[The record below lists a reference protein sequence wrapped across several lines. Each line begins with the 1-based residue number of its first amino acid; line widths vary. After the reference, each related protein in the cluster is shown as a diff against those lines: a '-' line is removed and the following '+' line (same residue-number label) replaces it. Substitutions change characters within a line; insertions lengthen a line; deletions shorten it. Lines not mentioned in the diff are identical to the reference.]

1 MLTLFMSF
9 FYDSPVK
16 RVEADGFVSKQ
27 ARGGRDEKA

>member
-16 RVEADGFVSKQ
+16 RVEAYGFVSKQ
-27 ARGGRDEKA
+27 AKGGWNEKA

>member
-1 MLTLFMSF
+1 MLTLFMSI

-27 ARGGRDEKA
+27 ARGGWNEKA